1 MPSDVAIHMP
11 LRSCTLAP
19 LPRPYHPH
27 SLVVTRSRYRLVYV
41 QVSNGHGW
49 HGVRKMA
56 RANEQQKQQEKQ
68 QQKQKL
74 KHKQQQQKLEQ
85 QQKQKQKQQQEQQQ
99 KQKGKQEQQQ
109 NGAGETGALSVD
121 GVKARKRT
129 PTIFARNL
137 L

>member
-1 MPSDVAIHMP
+1 MTH
-11 LRSCTLAP
+11 
-19 LPRPYHPH
+19 
-27 SLVVTRSRYRLVYV
+27 SRYRLVYV

-74 KHKQQQQKLEQ
+74 KQKQQRQKLEQQQ
-85 QQKQKQKQQQEQQQ
+85 QQKQKQKQKQEQQQ

-109 NGAGETGALSVD
+109 NGVGETGALFVH
-121 GVKARKRT
+121 GVKARTRT
-129 PTIFARNL
+129 PTTFAHTISSDTTVCPLSL
-137 L
+137 LLKAGPLCVGRGVG

>member
-1 MPSDVAIHMP
+1 MHLRCHLVHM
-11 LRSCTLAP
+11 
-19 LPRPYHPH
+19 
-27 SLVVTRSRYRLVYV
+27 

-74 KHKQQQQKLEQ
+74 KQKQQQQKPKQQQ

-109 NGAGETGALSVD
+109 NGAGETGALSVY
-121 GVKARKRT
+121 GVKARTRT
-129 PTIFARNL
+129 PTICRTKSPGITVCSRSLFGDIPAHG
-137 L
+137 

>member
-1 MPSDVAIHMP
+1 
-11 LRSCTLAP
+11 
-19 LPRPYHPH
+19 
-27 SLVVTRSRYRLVYV
+27 
-41 QVSNGHGW
+41 
-49 HGVRKMA
+49 MA
-56 RANEQQKQQEKQ
+56 RANEQRKQQEKQ

-121 GVKARKRT
+121 GVKARTRT
-129 PTIFARNL
+129 PTTFAHTISSDTTVCPLSL
-137 L
+137 LLKAGPLCVGRGVG